1 MRKAL
6 WIVQV
11 LLAVFSLLAGISHG
25 VIPLEEAVKSAP
37 WVTSVSPVL
46 VRFIGWCEIAG
57 AVGLTLPAATRILP
71 WLTPLAAALLALL
84 MVLAAGFH
92 VMRGEPR
99 IIPMHLTVAAL
110 ALFVAWGRTA
120 RAPISSRG

>member
-25 VIPLEEAVKSAP
+25 VIRLEEAVKSAP

-71 WLTPLAAALLALL
+71 WFTPLAAALLALL

>member
-6 WIVQV
+6 WVAQV

-25 VIPLEEAVKSAP
+25 VIPLDEAVKSAP

-84 MVLAAGFH
+84 MILAAGFH
-92 VMRGEPR
+92 IMRGEPR
-99 IIPMHLTVAAL
+99 ISPMHLSVAAL
-110 ALFVAWGRTA
+110 ALLVAWGRT
-120 RAPISSRG
+120 RGAPIAPRK